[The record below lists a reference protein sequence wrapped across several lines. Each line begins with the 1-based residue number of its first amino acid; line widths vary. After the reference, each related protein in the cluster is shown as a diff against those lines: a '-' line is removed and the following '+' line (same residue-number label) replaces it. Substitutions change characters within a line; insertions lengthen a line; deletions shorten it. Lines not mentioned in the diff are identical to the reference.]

1 MKISNRSNDA
11 TAKNNYAFLENNIL
25 ILYNIMPSIRKQK
38 TQKRSRQQKRRQ
50 VVTSKSQPADRLKL
64 EEKRLKLE
72 EKKLQLEEDRQ
83 RLEEERQ
90 QLEERLES
98 LNKTEP
104 VNDDNLD
111 YQLFDNGGGCGG
123 FKKHGNKHSRQSRRI
138 LLNPDT
144 LTETDK
150 QPEVLEKNKEDLT
163 QQGGCGFKKNMR
175 PYTKSA
181 EEKEEMR
188 KIINQ
193 GLSSG
198 ELKLGPIGP
207 NGNQTIV
214 NAQNGGGKAK
224 QQRPVSLRTAVKL
237 LKNYYTKRN

>member
-64 EEKRLKLE
+64 EEKKLQLE
-72 EKKLQLEEDRQ
+72 EKKLQLEEE
-83 RLEEERQ
+83 RLR
-90 QLEERLES
+90 LEERLES
-98 LNKTEP
+98 LNKKEP
-104 VNDDNLD
+104 VSDNLD
-111 YQLFDNGGGCGG
+111 YNLFDNGGGCGG

-144 LTETDK
+144 LIETDK
-150 QPEVLEKNKEDLT
+150 EIEVLEKTKENLS
-163 QQGGCGFKKNMR
+163 QQGGCGLKKSMR
-175 PYTKSA
+175 PYAKSS

-198 ELKLGPIGP
+198 EFKLGPVGP
-207 NGNQTIV
+207 NGNQTVV

-224 QQRPVSLRTAVKL
+224 LHRPVSLRTAVKL

>member
-64 EEKRLKLE
+64 EEKKLQLE
-72 EKKLQLEEDRQ
+72 EKKLQLEEE
-83 RLEEERQ
+83 RLR
-90 QLEERLES
+90 LEERLES
-98 LNKTEP
+98 LNKKEP
-104 VNDDNLD
+104 VSGDNLD
-111 YQLFDNGGGCGG
+111 YNLFDNGGGCGG

-144 LTETDK
+144 LIETDK
-150 QPEVLEKNKEDLT
+150 EIEVLEKTKENLS
-163 QQGGCGFKKNMR
+163 QQGGCGFKKSMR
-175 PYTKSA
+175 PYAKSS

-198 ELKLGPIGP
+198 EFKLGPVGP
-207 NGNQTIV
+207 NGNQTVV

-224 QQRPVSLRTAVKL
+224 LHRPVSLRTAVKL